1 MVAQT
6 LKGKGL
12 TMSRVE
18 GLVAIVTGAASGIGL
33 ASAKLLAG
41 EGATVFMTDINE
53 AEVLAAAEL
62 MGPAAIPLV
71 HDVSSE
77 KDWMAVVAEVE
88 RSAGRLD
95 ILVNNAGL
103 VRFGTIESCSL
114 EDFRL
119 QNAIMS
125 EGVFLG
131 CKHAIP
137 AMAQSGGG
145 SIINIS
151 STAALQGFSAVVA
164 YAAAK
169 GAVRSMTK
177 AIAAHCLEQGY
188 GIRCNSIH
196 PGSIHTSLHGE
207 KVTPEQ
213 AERRENSWRPLP
225 NGAFASARDV
235 AEMVLYLASPASRF
249 VSAGEFV
256 IDNAIT
262 KLPARIPTPTT

>member
-1 MVAQT
+1 M
-6 LKGKGL
+6 G
-12 TMSRVE
+12 RVE

-33 ASAKLLAG
+33 ASAKLLAS
-41 EGATVFMTDINE
+41 EGATVFLTDVNE
-53 AEVLAAAEL
+53 AGARTASQQI
-62 MGPAAIPLV
+62 GPAAIPLV

-77 KDWMAVVAEVE
+77 QAWQAVLAEVE
-88 RSAGRLD
+88 GRAGRMD

-114 EDFRL
+114 EEFRL
-119 QNAIMS
+119 QNAVMS

-137 AMAQSGGG
+137 LMARSGGG

-177 AIAAHCLEQGY
+177 AIAAHCLEQNY

-196 PGSIHTSLHGE
+196 PGSIHTNLHSE
-207 KVTPEQ
+207 RVTAEQ
-213 AERRENSWRPLP
+213 VERRENGWRPLP
-225 NGAFASARDV
+225 NGAFGSARDV

-262 KLPARIPTPTT
+262 KLPARIPAPTI

>member
-1 MVAQT
+1 M
-6 LKGKGL
+6 G
-12 TMSRVE
+12 RVE
-18 GLVAIVTGAASGIGL
+18 GLVALVTGAASGIGL
-33 ASAKLLAG
+33 ASARLLAR
-41 EGATVFMTDINE
+41 EGARVFLTDINE
-53 AEVLAAAEL
+53 VGVRAAAGEI
-62 MGPAAIPLV
+62 GSAAIPLN

-77 KDWMAVVAEVE
+77 QAWQTAMAEVE

-103 VRFGTIESCSL
+103 VKFGTIESCSL

-137 AMAQSGGG
+137 LMSRSGGG

-177 AIAAHCLEQGY
+177 AIAAHCLEQNY

-207 KVTPEQ
+207 KVTLEQ
-213 AERRENSWRPLP
+213 AERRENSWQPLP

-235 AEMVLYLASPASRF
+235 AEMVLYLASPTSRF

-262 KLPARIPTPTT
+262 KLPARIPTPTN